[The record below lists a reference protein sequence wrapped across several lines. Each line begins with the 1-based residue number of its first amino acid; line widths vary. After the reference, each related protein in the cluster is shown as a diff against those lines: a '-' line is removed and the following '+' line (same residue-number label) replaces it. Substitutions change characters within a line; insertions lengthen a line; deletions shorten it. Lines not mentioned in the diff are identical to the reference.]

1 MPLRRAVA
9 PELTEGPYYHTEGH
23 PIRQNM
29 AEDQLG
35 LPFVSA
41 LHLLSDCLQSC

>member
-1 MPLRRAVA
+1 M
-9 PELTEGPYYHTEGH
+9 LTEGPYYHTEGH

-35 LPFVSA
+35 FPFVR
-41 LHLLSDCLQSC
+41 HFDLLLRAKEREIEIVPCH

>member
-35 LPFVSA
+35 LPFVST
-41 LHLLSDCLQSC
+41 LDLLWTACTAC